1 MALSKYAI
9 FLADSSP
16 FFAQD
21 ILENTRNRE
30 PTEPHT
36 DANRLRLPEGY
47 YENIRK
53 SKNKFIGYTG
63 VSIKVFDYILGQLDH
78 RLRCDNPNRLIY
90 ATEPQEK
97 LFLTLRHLFTGIS
110 LYTLAPIHHVCSSS
124 ANNIMYETCNAI
136 NDILRPLHMPRPTK
150 DRLKLV
156 AEQYWQKFKFPN
168 CVGVID
174 ERILKGKKKLPRNPK
189 PHLKKHAS
197 YAVHAIVDANYK
209 FLAVD
214 VIGRENIKEET
225 FCGSDLNRQLR
236 DKEFEFPPPQKLPN
250 SNKILPY
257 VIIGHRNYPLRPY
270 LLRPF
275 LTSNHT
281 VEMKKF
287 NKLLLKTKKTID
299 YAFRI
304 WFNKWRNYLNQE
316 QVKTT
321 LNTKLVVETLCVL
334 HNVVRDIDGND
345 DIHYKRAM
353 KTPIKVNIRDI
364 KKYKKNNRTQSHAQ
378 ATRDSFLEYIATIP
392 LQEEEQHESNLEIST
407 TSDED

>member
-21 ILENTRNRE
+21 ILENTRK
-30 PTEPHT
+30 PTEPLT
-36 DANRLRLPEGY
+36 DPSKLRLPEGY
-47 YENIRK
+47 YENLRK
-53 SKNKFIGYTG
+53 SKNKFIEYTG
-63 VSIKVFDYILGQLDH
+63 VSINVFDYILGQLDH
-78 RLRCDNPNRLIY
+78 RLRCDNPERLKY
-90 ATEPQEK
+90 AVEPQEK
-97 LFLTLRHLFTGIS
+97 LFLTLRHLSTGAS
-110 LYTLAPIHHVCSSS
+110 LYKLLPIHHVCYS
-124 ANNIMYETCNAI
+124 AATKFMYDTCNAI

-174 ERILKGKKKLPRNPK
+174 ERILKGKKKLLHNPK
-189 PHLKKHAS
+189 PNFMKHTS

-209 FLAVD
+209 FLAVN

-225 FCGSDLNRQLR
+225 FCGSDLNRQIR

-275 LTSNHT
+275 LTSNHS

-299 YAFRI
+299 YAFQI
-304 WFNKWRNYLNQE
+304 WFNKWGKYLNKE

-321 LNTKLVVETLCVL
+321 VNTKLVVETLCVL

-353 KTPIKVNIRDI
+353 KTPIKVNVRDI
-364 KKYKKNNRTQSHAQ
+364 KKYRKNNGTQPHAQ

-392 LQEEEQHESNLEIST
+392 LQEEEQNKSNLEIST
-407 TSDED
+407 TSDEN